1 MTDSKIDS
9 SASGIGAMQTMNTH
23 LSSAD
28 KAYTGSKNIVDT
40 AQKELD
46 SFINRDNSKPL
57 TDSELIQFNL
67 AASNYSTRL
76 SMVSGLVKNLADNEK
91 QIANKM

>member
-1 MTDSKIDS
+1 MTPISTK
-9 SASGIGAMQTMNTH
+9 

-28 KAYTGSKNIVDT
+28 SAYNASKGLVDQ

-46 SFINRDNSKPL
+46 TYMSTTGELS
-57 TDSELIQFNL
+57 DSDMIKFNL

-76 SMVSGLVKNLADNEK
+76 SMVSGLVKNLSDTEK

>member
-1 MTDSKIDS
+1 MAD
-9 SASGIGAMQTMNTH
+9 GIGNMSAIGTA

-28 KAYTGSKNIVDT
+28 QAYNKAKGLVDT
-40 AQKELD
+40 AQTDLATYMSKTGELSD
-46 SFINRDNSKPL
+46 SDMIK
-57 TDSELIQFNL
+57 FNL

-76 SMVSGLVKNLADNEK
+76 SMVSGLVKNLADTEK